1 MIINDYKL
9 LNQLWMENDEL
20 IEYDEL
26 DLNNQHVLD
35 LLVHVKKISINF
47 NLKND
52 LASIENTIK
61 QLCVLIDKCPNLE
74 FVRVSS
80 LIPNSKTMNV
90 NYLIDILVKRGINRV
105 VITGFNYDYLS
116 LYNEMLLTDNE
127 MIVNLDKINDN
138 VSALK
143 YIFSEE
149 KLRKKLHFDFHG
161 NEELDALYDE
171 LCRGSIS
178 LENYEKYKNYL
189 TNYKDLYISIG
200 NVNDLNLNKLESI
213 KRDSHIKGVFIKCGF
228 NKSKDANCYTIEEY
242 ENIRMVIDNIIRMI
256 KMPKDDDSNREKK
269 IFSQIYKILGKN
281 IGYDYYA
288 ISDEGNKDKKL
299 SCDCRNLK
307 NGLLG
312 VNRNGKRELLTVCAG
327 YATILQNLCA
337 CFDIKC
343 DYISSSSKEIVKL
356 DETIITGPRKYE
368 NGTSDPM
375 GHAYNAVYLDGKAYL
390 CDLTWDAELMKL
402 DKIGQNFLKSYEEFY
417 KSHKD
422 EGFSSDNVKIITQ
435 DGKNLS
441 SLNKEMFVNSC
452 SYEEQIN
459 LFGIVAK
466 ENIEEMISEGYLAG
480 FAMKNIEYIKQVKGK
495 VGMLEYIKLIQLI
508 HGLEEYIK
516 SPLFK
521 KNASW
526 AAQGVDNE
534 ITDENG
540 NVIGKK
546 NFVFYPGARDLSP
559 KDAVEEVKS
568 MEEKQWKMK

>member
-375 GHAYNAVYLDGKAYL
+375 GHAYNAVYLDGKAYFMG
-390 CDLTWDAELMKL
+390 C
-402 DKIGQNFLKSYEEFY
+402 
-417 KSHKD
+417 
-422 EGFSSDNVKIITQ
+422 
-435 DGKNLS
+435 
-441 SLNKEMFVNSC
+441 
-452 SYEEQIN
+452 
-459 LFGIVAK
+459 
-466 ENIEEMISEGYLAG
+466 
-480 FAMKNIEYIKQVKGK
+480 
-495 VGMLEYIKLIQLI
+495 
-508 HGLEEYIK
+508 
-516 SPLFK
+516 
-521 KNASW
+521 
-526 AAQGVDNE
+526 
-534 ITDENG
+534 
-540 NVIGKK
+540 
-546 NFVFYPGARDLSP
+546 
-559 KDAVEEVKS
+559 
-568 MEEKQWKMK
+568 

>member
-521 KNASW
+521 ENASW